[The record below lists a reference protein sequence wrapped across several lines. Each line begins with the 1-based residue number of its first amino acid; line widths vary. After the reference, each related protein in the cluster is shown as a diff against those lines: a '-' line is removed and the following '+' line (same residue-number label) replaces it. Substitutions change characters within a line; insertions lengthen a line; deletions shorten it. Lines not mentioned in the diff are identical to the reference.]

1 MRGEKDKG
9 KRVTAKMPFKTI
21 YHMEKRIY
29 LKPNKSPKNINITPT
44 IYESRSGASA
54 QSQIVSHATLS
65 GWFEIDF

>member
-44 IYESRSGASA
+44 IYVPPTTKPHGPKK
-54 QSQIVSHATLS
+54 QS
-65 GWFEIDF
+65 